1 MGSKM
6 GIYGKLPSHGDFL
19 IRNLGRSFTEP
30 WDQWL
35 QQGIMAS
42 QAQLEGQWL
51 ENYLVS
57 PIWRFALSENICGE
71 QCWAGVVM
79 PSVDRV
85 GRYFPLTI
93 AAPLPPKSNLLG
105 LFRDHQIWFSQ
116 CEKLALDA
124 LNEVCSLDQLLQ
136 NISDLDIPDLLPA
149 PTSEQQC
156 QRSPLAW
163 RLSLKSVD
171 QLSDCVSDLGHNL
184 LVESMNDYSLWCHE
198 GGGGQPSSLLAC
210 DGLPPVQGYAALLD
224 GNWRDWGWGGE
235 SVEPIMQTANINDR
249 DKEGKR

>member
-1 MGSKM
+1 M

-19 IRNLGRSFTEP
+19 ARNLGRSFTEP

-42 QAQLEGQWL
+42 QAQLEERWL
-51 ENYLVS
+51 ESYLVS

-71 QCWAGVVM
+71 QCWAGVMM

-93 AAPLPPKSNLLG
+93 AAPLPPKSNLLA

-116 CEKLALDA
+116 CERLALDA

-136 NISDLDIPDLLPA
+136 NISDLEIPALLPA
-149 PTSEQQC
+149 TRQQ
-156 QRSPLAW
+156 RPLSPLAW
-163 RLSLKSVD
+163 HLNLPSVD
-171 QLSDCVSDLGHNL
+171 QLADCLPELGHNL
-184 LVESMNDYSLWCHE
+184 LIESMNDYSLWCHE
-198 GGGGQPSSLLAC
+198 GGDGQPSSLLVC
-210 DGLPPVQGYAALLD
+210 DGLPPVQGYASLLD
-224 GNWRDWGWGGE
+224 GNWSDRGWGGE
-235 SVEPIMQTANINDR
+235 RTVPIATTNSTGEDGGR
-249 DKEGKR
+249 